1 MSFSRSIVFEVLD
14 RAVRRLSHP
23 LKAMGRTL
31 NSFGEKIQGDTMP
44 TSMPL
49 ADTRNFS
56 INSKSVSLTPS
67 LKTFVAPST
76 VIAGDV
82 QIAEDVGIFYLCK
95 FLANVN
101 SKITIG
107 KGASIHDLVIIKS
120 EEGSNVS
127 LGENVTVCPNVFI
140 ANSTI
145 GKNVYIG
152 AGAKI
157 LDSVIGDGAIIAPGA
172 VISGQ
177 KVGVKEVWAGA
188 VGHKLRQVSAE
199 EEEQTQELHAE
210 FAKMNRILM
219 SEESKTIE
227 ELKTDSANAIT
238 SNFEDGSDWDNQT
251 FSVTAEME
259 ELGYAVENEDVLDAQ
274 RRLDFIEWARFVQRY
289 PQRRIRNMDLVHHQ
303 LPKHLNAHNPNFQAL
318 QQVQQT
324 QSELPTSPDQSRID
338 RSTPFQIPH
347 AKHRDRF
354 E

>member
-1 MSFSRSIVFEVLD
+1 MFEVLD
-14 RAVRRLSHP
+14 RTVRKLSYP
-23 LKAMGRTL
+23 LKAMGRCL
-31 NSFGEKIQGDTMP
+31 NSYGEKIQGDTMP
-44 TSMPL
+44 TSMPI

-56 INSKSVSLTPS
+56 IKSKSVSLIPS
-67 LKTFVAPST
+67 LNTFVAPST

-107 KGASIHDLVIIKS
+107 KGSSIHDLVIIKS
-120 EEGSNVS
+120 EEGSDVS
-127 LGENVTVCPNVFI
+127 IGENVTVCPNVFI

-157 LDSVIGDGAIIAPGA
+157 VDTVIGDGAIIAPGA

-199 EEEQTQELHAE
+199 EEEQAQELHAE
-210 FAKMNRILM
+210 FAKMNRILLH
-219 SEESKTIE
+219 EEAKTVE
-227 ELKTDSANAIT
+227 ELKTDAANTLTA
-238 SNFEDGSDWDNQT
+238 NFENGGDWDNQT
-251 FSVTAEME
+251 FKVHEEME
-259 ELGYAVENEDVLDAQ
+259 ELGYAVESEDLLDAQ

-289 PQRRIRNMDLVHHQ
+289 PQRRIQNMDLVHHQ
-303 LPKHLNAHNPNFQAL
+303 LPKHLNAHNPNFQIL
-318 QQVQQT
+318 QQT
-324 QSELPTSPDQSRID
+324 QLAQSQLPTSPDLSRID
-338 RSTPFQIPH
+338 RSIPFQITH
-347 AKHRDRF
+347 NKTKDKF